1 MKTVFNLAESADSLP
16 LCELALGEEARIT
29 KWDAR
34 NATGRRLLGLGLVPG
49 TPITLIRRAP
59 LGDPCVYELCGYPL
73 CLRRSEAQHVRVM
86 RTELGV
92 SAADPLQPNP

>member
-16 LCELALGEEARIT
+16 LCELKLGDEARIVE
-29 KWDAR
+29 WDAR
-34 NATGRRLLGLGLVPG
+34 DAAGRRLLDLGLVPG

-59 LGDPCVYELCGYPL
+59 LGDPCVYELRGYQL

-86 RTELGV
+86 RTERGV
-92 SAADPLQPNP
+92 SATDPLQPNP

>member
-16 LCELALGEEARIT
+16 LCELELGEEARIAE
-29 KWDAR
+29 WDAR
-34 NATGRRLLGLGLVPG
+34 DATGRRLLDLGLVPG
-49 TPITLIRRAP
+49 TPVTLIRRAP
-59 LGDPCVYELCGYPL
+59 LGDPSVYELCGYQL

-86 RTELGV
+86 RTEPGV